1 MKVTQQVLAA
11 HLFCAP
17 GTIKSYETAGL
28 IKRGKTGYDLDEC
41 RKLVLTH
48 LRDKA
53 GGRMGNVEGLNL
65 TVEKAK
71 RERSQTDKNEFA
83 LGILKGTYVLAA
95 EVQIEIEQA
104 FGIVRERLLAIPG
117 ASADRCAESDPKR
130 RDMITAVLN
139 EDITEALNDLS
150 SPDDYVRKA
159 GAASILDLQ
168 ATTEAELDRVGG
180 PAPVRSGKNKRKPGA
195 VAAPMPP
202 KPKIPQSPPASM
214 RFRVN

>member
-1 MKVTQQVLAA
+1 MPKVTQQVLAA
-11 HLFCAP
+11 HLYCSTA
-17 GTIKSYETAGL
+17 TIKSYETAGL

-41 RKLVLTH
+41 RKLVLSH

-95 EVQIEIEQA
+95 EVGQEIEQA

-130 RDMITAVLN
+130 RETITAILT
-139 EDITEALNDLS
+139 EDITEALHDLS

-159 GAASILDLQ
+159 GTASIFNLQ
-168 ATTEAELDRVGG
+168 ATTDAEPDTVGG
-180 PAPVRSGKNKRKPGA
+180 PAPARSGAHKRKPGA
-195 VAAPMPP
+195 LED
-202 KPKIPQSPPASM
+202 
-214 RFRVN
+214 